1 MRKEPVEEG
10 KRWLEQASEDLKW
23 SSELAER
30 GGYHI
35 ACFLAQQVGE
45 KALKA
50 FLYAKGEE
58 LVIGHSV
65 ERLCAAAAK
74 FDKEFAEKVKSWSI
88 LDGYYVTTRYPNSL
102 PDSIPARVYTA
113 RAATDAVTMAA
124 EIVNFVR
131 HKISQSHNAQA
142 QEAPNFNLGEECA

>member
-1 MRKEPVEEG
+1 MRKKPIEEG
-10 KRWLEQASEDLKW
+10 RRWLEQAEEDLKW
-23 SSELAER
+23 ANELAER

-50 FLYAKGEE
+50 YLYAKGEE

-65 ERLCAAAAK
+65 ERLCTMAAR
-74 FDKEFAEKVKSWSI
+74 FDQEFAEKVKTWAI

-113 RAATDAVTMAA
+113 RAATGAVSIAG
-124 EIVNFVR
+124 EVVSFVKD
-131 HKISQSHNAQA
+131 KISESR
-142 QEAPNFNLGEECA
+142 C

>member
-1 MRKEPVEEG
+1 MRRRPIEEG
-10 KRWLEQASEDLKW
+10 RRWLEQAEEDLKW
-23 SSELAER
+23 SADLANR

-65 ERLCAAAAK
+65 ERLCTTAAG
-74 FDKEFAEKVKSWSI
+74 FDKEFAEKVKKWSI
-88 LDGYYVTTRYPNSL
+88 LDGYYVATRYPNGL
-102 PDSIPARVYTA
+102 PDSIPARVYTEQ
-113 RAATDAVTMAA
+113 AATDAVSTAG
-124 EIVNFVR
+124 EIVDFVR
-131 HKISQSHNAQA
+131 ARVLKTRS
-142 QEAPNFNLGEECA
+142 